1 MDPICGK
8 FYALKPKSETQ
19 SQTEREREE
28 ETESEREKEIER
40 ARGREIPIFGN
51 PKKNRLRRLQGG
63 IFGFSGH
70 PSGNEDVC
78 SLSISFCLETEGGS
92 SLFCLK
98 LFIGLAD

>member
-51 PKKNRLRRLQGG
+51 PKKKSTSAAPGRYFRLLRPPFR
-63 IFGFSGH
+63 
-70 PSGNEDVC
+70 E
-78 SLSISFCLETEGGS
+78 
-92 SLFCLK
+92 
-98 LFIGLAD
+98 

>member
-51 PKKNRLRRLQGG
+51 PKTNRLRRLQGG
-63 IFGFSGH
+63 VFGVYSVG
-70 PSGNEDVC
+70 
-78 SLSISFCLETEGGS
+78 
-92 SLFCLK
+92 
-98 LFIGLAD
+98 